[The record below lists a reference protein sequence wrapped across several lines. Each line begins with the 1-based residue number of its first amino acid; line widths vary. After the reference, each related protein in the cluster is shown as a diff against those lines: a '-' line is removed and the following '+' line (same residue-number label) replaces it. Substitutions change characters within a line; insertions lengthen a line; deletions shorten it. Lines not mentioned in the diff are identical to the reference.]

1 MKFED
6 IQLSGSL
13 DISGSMVLP
22 LHAEDSD
29 ISNPIIGDLY
39 FNTVSQSVKV
49 YNGTGGGWQVLADQ
63 TGGEDLIFADIE
75 YLVVAGGGGG
85 GGWGGGG
92 GAGGLLS
99 SSLSSVQSGSSFTVT
114 IGAGATA
121 TGRSGGN
128 YVAGGDGTDSS
139 IAGTTI
145 STITSTGGG
154 GGGYYD
160 GNVGRGGGSG
170 GGGGIRSSNG
180 TVAGGSGTTGQGKD
194 GGLGA
199 GNNTNNPYSGGG
211 GGGGAG
217 AVGSDGQSSGYYYGG
232 DGGDGKQSNITGTPT
247 YYAGGGGGHTD
258 GRTVNA
264 PSVSSGGQGGGGNG
278 GRYGGSSGATNAQD
292 GTANTGGGG
301 GSAWGDDPTYGVAG
315 GGGSGVAIFAYNSGS
330 VNGAGGIV
338 GDADNGRK
346 YNQFNTTGTFKVGST
361 SDFSIV
367 TDSLEVHLDAGNFA
381 SRGTSTWTDLSGNG
395 RNFTANNGPV
405 LGNNF
410 YYDLDGSND
419 YFGDVSYQVNDYMTI
434 MTWIKPDSLV
444 SSDGVI
450 DINTS
455 GNNGGFALG
464 SRSNNNIGL
473 TWRDDAWSS
482 GGYPYLADNTNLV
495 DSNWHCIAGV
505 YDGNAYLYVDDMS
518 TAAQSDTSRN
528 STLTQV
534 SGQYIRIGLLGN
546 QSSTYA
552 LDGGI
557 GMVMIYSKALT
568 TTELLQN
575 YNATKTNFV

>member
-6 IQLSGSL
+6 LQLSGSL

-39 FNTVSQSVKV
+39 FNTVSQAVKI

-63 TGGEDLIFADIE
+63 TGGGDLIFADIE

-258 GRTVNA
+258 GRTVNS

-278 GRYGGSSGATNAQD
+278 GRYGGSSGATSAQD

-301 GSAWGDDPTYGVAG
+301 GSAWGGGVDTAYGIAG

-330 VNGAGGIV
+330 VNGVGGIV

-367 TDSLEVHLDAGNFA
+367 TDSLYLNLDAGNFA
-381 SRGTSTWTDLSGNG
+381 SRGTSTWTDLSGNS
-395 RNFTANNGPV
+395 RNGTVTGAT
-405 LGNNF
+405 LGTNW
-410 YYDLDGSND
+410 YYDFDGSND
-419 YFGDVSYQVNDYMTI
+419 RIDFSAADIGGTNFTVEVWVN
-434 MTWIKPDSLV
+434 PDSSQVAYANIFDYDHTNSKGFTIQQNNTTTNTYYFYTGGSSNNFTNIPAGTWAHLLV
-444 SSDGVI
+444 SVSGTSVVQYLNGVQDGTFTASSNSDTTGERI
-450 DINTS
+450 TLAS
-455 GNNGGFALG
+455 
-464 SRSNNNIGL
+464 
-473 TWRDDAWSS
+473 WRS
-482 GGYPYLADNTNLV
+482 GGSY
-495 DSNWHCIAGV
+495 
-505 YDGNAYLYVDDMS
+505 
-518 TAAQSDTSRN
+518 SRYWN
-528 STLTQV
+528 
-534 SGQYIRIGLLGN
+534 GQYGQCRVYN
-546 QSSTYA
+546 
-552 LDGGI
+552 
-557 GMVMIYSKALT
+557 KALT
-568 TTELLQN
+568 AAEVLQN

>member
-1 MKFED
+1 MIHED
-6 IQLSGSL
+6 IQLTGSFQASGSFNA
-13 DISGSMVLP
+13 P
-22 LHAEDSD
+22 LHA
-29 ISNPIIGDLY
+29 
-39 FNTVSQSVKV
+39 
-49 YNGTGGGWQVLADQ
+49 GTGSALQE
-63 TGGEDLIFADIE
+63 TGSIFNDTTDNFLKIYDGNNWLIVGLNTASLPIPVADIE
-75 YLVVAGGGGG
+75 YLVVAGGAGG

-99 SSLSSVQSGSSFTVT
+99 SSLSSVESGSSFTVT

-139 IAGTTI
+139 VAGTTI

-154 GGGYYD
+154 GGGYFNN
-160 GNVGRGGGSG
+160 NVGRDGGSG

-199 GNNTNNPYSGGG
+199 GNSTNSPYSGGG

-232 DGGDGKQSNITGTPT
+232 NGGDGKQSNITGTPT

-301 GSAWGDDPTYGVAG
+301 GAAYGDSPYGLAG
-315 GGGSGVAIFAYNSGS
+315 GGGSGVVILAYDSGS

-338 GDADNGRK
+338 GDAGNDRK

-367 TDSLEVHLDAGNFA
+367 TNSLEVHLDAGNFA

-455 GNNGGFALG
+455 GNSGGFALG
-464 SRSNNNIGL
+464 SRSDNNIGF

-482 GGYPYLADNTNLV
+482 GGYPYLADDTNLV

-505 YDGNAYLYVDDMS
+505 YNGNAYLYVDDMS
-518 TAAQSDTSRN
+518 TAAQSNTSRN

-575 YNATKTNFV
+575 YNATKHNFI